1 MGRNKK
7 TKIIMIVALVLA
19 IVTMSAGFAA
29 FSSVLTISS
38 RATVTPNTNFKMKI
52 YGALNPEAESL
63 LDIDMSDTRS
73 VFAASDATV
82 KGTDAII
89 DNENFTISNISV
101 EATSPGSLG
110 IYMFGVV
117 NEGDLDAFVNL
128 DKFII
133 DDGKVDS
140 ALLNKTCTAIGD
152 TSQSLVDEN
161 CNDIG
166 FVTFVRKLD
175 STGFNL
181 EKITESE
188 LDNGYYK
195 ITPGMVL
202 YIQLTF
208 LYVSVDVT
216 LADGPFRI
224 DFEDIKFDFVSY
236 PPEA

>member
-1 MGRNKK
+1 MRRNKK
-7 TKIIMIVALVLA
+7 TKIIVIVALVLA
-19 IVTMSAGFAA
+19 IVTMSAGLAA

-38 RATVTPNTNFKMKI
+38 RATVTPNVNFKMKV
-52 YGALNPEAESL
+52 YGILNPDAESL
-63 LDIDMSDTRS
+63 TEAVIDENRS
-73 VFAASDATV
+73 VFAGSGDNVT
-82 KGTDAII
+82 GTDAII
-89 DNENFTISNISV
+89 DNENFTISNLSV

-110 IYMFGVV
+110 AYAFEVV

-133 DDGKVDS
+133 VDGKVDS
-140 ALLNKTCTAIGD
+140 AVLNQTCTAIGD

-166 FVTFVRKLD
+166 FVTFVGKLD

-195 ITPGMVL
+195 ITPGMIL
-202 YIQLTF
+202 YIQF
-208 LYVSVDVT
+208 MFIYGDVDVT